1 MNKKEVWSL
10 IKWLFGGLILLVIVG
25 WFLTG
30 SSILTKK
37 FFGTMN
43 ENVNREIFEE
53 TKSYNEG
60 KTQQLAKYYQEYT
73 AASDTVNKDAIRTVI
88 KTMFADY
95 DAEKLPPTLKNF
107 LINMRGY

>member
-1 MNKKEVWSL
+1 MDRKELVSFL
-10 IKWLFGGLILLVIVG
+10 KWLFGGLVLFVIVG

-30 SSILTKK
+30 SGIMTKK

-60 KTQQLAKYYQEYT
+60 KTQQLAKYFQEYQT
-73 AASDTVNKDAIRTVI
+73 SNDIESRAAIRGTI
-88 KTMFADY
+88 RTMFADY
-95 DAEKLPPTLKNF
+95 DAEKLPPLLRKF
-107 LINMRGY
+107 LTDMRGY